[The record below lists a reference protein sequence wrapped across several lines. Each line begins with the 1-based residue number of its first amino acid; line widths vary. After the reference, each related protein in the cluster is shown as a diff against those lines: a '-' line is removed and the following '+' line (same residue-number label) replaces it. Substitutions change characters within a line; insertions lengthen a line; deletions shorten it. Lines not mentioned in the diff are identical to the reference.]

1 MAVESQNDVIA
12 ECAAVSRVYSTGE
25 VQVHAL
31 RDVSLT
37 VHRGEFLAVVGPS
50 GSGKSTLMNILGCLD
65 RPTSGRY
72 FFEGREVSRLAD
84 EQQASVRNKKVGF
97 VFQSFNLMPRATAV
111 ENVYLPLLYSREK
124 RRRDAALEALARV
137 GLSQRAH
144 HRPNQLSGGEQQRV
158 AIARAL
164 VNSPSMLLADE
175 PTGNLDTQT
184 GAEIVALLEELHR
197 EGMTLV
203 VVTHSLEIAARAG
216 RVVTFRDGRVVSDA
230 ASRPGAPS

>member
-1 MAVESQNDVIA
+1 LAAESQNDVIA

-203 VVTHSLEIAARAG
+203 VVTHSLEIATRAG

>member
-216 RVVTFRDGRVVSDA
+216 RVLTFRDGRVVSDA

>member
-1 MAVESQNDVIA
+1 LAAESQNDVIA

-124 RRRDAALEALARV
+124 RRHDAALEALARV

-203 VVTHSLEIAARAG
+203 VVTHSLEIATRAG

>member
-1 MAVESQNDVIA
+1 MAVESQSDVIA

-84 EQQASVRNKKVGF
+84 EQQASVRNKNVGF

-124 RRRDAALEALARV
+124 RRGGAALEALARV

>member
-1 MAVESQNDVIA
+1 
-12 ECAAVSRVYSTGE
+12 
-25 VQVHAL
+25 
-31 RDVSLT
+31 
-37 VHRGEFLAVVGPS
+37 
-50 GSGKSTLMNILGCLD
+50 
-65 RPTSGRY
+65 
-72 FFEGREVSRLAD
+72 
-84 EQQASVRNKKVGF
+84 
-97 VFQSFNLMPRATAV
+97 
-111 ENVYLPLLYSREK
+111 
-124 RRRDAALEALARV
+124 V

-203 VVTHSLEIAARAG
+203 VVTHSLEIATRAG